1 MKNKTEQLK
10 NYAKLKHPKDMRHRS
25 MNTIGDFRPK
35 LNVTNLLLCTRWT
48 RTTTQI
54 FSGFLAAN
62 TC

>member
-35 LNVTNLLLCTRWT
+35 LSVTNLLLCTR
-48 RTTTQI
+48 
-54 FSGFLAAN
+54 
-62 TC
+62 